1 MENSYSDD
9 YRLRIRKASE
19 ALAFAQYQEAL
30 ARIAQMF
37 AMPDLRSSRP
47 EASLAKI
54 GDNLCSSRP
63 EASLAKIEITQPPI
77 TKSPSK

>member
-1 MENSYSDD
+1 MKTNTHLFFSPKMENSYSDD

-30 ARIAQMF
+30 AKIAQMF
-37 AMPDLRSSRP
+37 AMPEDKP
-47 EASLAKI
+47 AIKI
-54 GDNLCSSRP
+54 GV
-63 EASLAKIEITQPPI
+63 AQPPI

>member
-37 AMPDLRSSRP
+37 AMPEDKP
-47 EASLAKI
+47 EIKI

-63 EASLAKIEITQPPI
+63 EASFAKIETSPPLI
-77 TKSPSK
+77 IESPSK